1 MATDAVVQN
10 AILPFPGPTPDSAAT
25 PEAIAEESSLLDIDR
40 EIDGLLDLMQDE
52 LEQDGEISDR
62 SRQRFQLFCEAHGR
76 KVDRIGRFI
85 RVMETREAYC
95 KSEAQR
101 LAERAK
107 TAANKVAQTKS
118 LVLYFLE
125 SRSLTKMEGPL
136 FTLRRQK
143 NSVDSVTIKDPALV
157 PMHLRRVEA
166 RFPGAMWEKILAA
179 LPAELK
185 RECEAGLESS
195 SPNNELIK
203 QYLAEGESL
212 EDVKVERG
220 HHVRVA

>member
-1 MATDAVVQN
+1 MATTAVVQN
-10 AILPFPGPTPDSAAT
+10 AILPFPGATQDSSASS
-25 PEAIAEESSLLDIDR
+25 EAIASQNSLLDIDR
-40 EIDGLLDLMQDE
+40 EIDGLLDGMQEE
-52 LEQDGEISDR
+52 LEERGEITEE
-62 SRQRFQLFCEAHGR
+62 SREQFQMYCEAFGQ

-118 LVLYFLE
+118 LVMYFLA
-125 SRSLTKMEGPL
+125 SRKLTKMEGPL

-143 NSVDSVTIKDPALV
+143 NSVDSVTIKDSAV
-157 PMHLRRVEA
+157 IPMHLRRVEA
-166 RFPGAMWEKILAA
+166 RFSGEMWENILAA
-179 LPAELK
+179 LPADLK
-185 RECEAGLESS
+185 KQCEAGLEAS

-203 QYLAEGESL
+203 QYLAAGESL
-212 EDVKVERG
+212 EGVTVERG